1 MAKGSSSYQQ
11 FNQLIEEINS
21 GDIKPIYLLDGEEYY
36 FLEEILKSIEKA
48 VLEEATKSFNHH
60 VFYGKDVHVMDVV
73 SVAKRFPMM
82 ADRQLVVIKE
92 AQHVKQ
98 PQDLCAY
105 LENPAESTVLVWYHP
120 GKKLPA
126 NRKPGSCFKQHKV
139 FTASALKEKEV
150 PAAVESYI
158 KEKGYDIEPKSLHLL
173 IDYSSAKLS
182 VIIKELDKV
191 FANLDPGNKIRDVH
205 IEKFIGINK
214 EYNVFALQSALSS
227 KNRTKSI
234 EIMQFMAN
242 DLKNN
247 PLPMLLA
254 TLFSYFRKVAIVQS
268 MGRKGD
274 KEVMSALGIP
284 FYFISEYRNA
294 ARNFSPLAMQ
304 NVISI
309 LHDCDLKFKGIRDNT
324 GDERALLEETIAK
337 ILSV

>member
-11 FNQLIEEINS
+11 FNQLIKEIKQ
-21 GDIKPIYLLDGEEYY
+21 GDIKPVYLLDGEEYY
-36 FLEEILKSIEKA
+36 FLEEALKAIEEK
-48 VLEEATKSFNHH
+48 VLDDSTKSFNHH
-60 VFYGKDVHVMDVV
+60 VFYGKDVNVMDIV

-82 ADRQLVVIKE
+82 ADRQLVVVKE
-92 AQHVKQ
+92 AQHVKKAQ
-98 PQDLCAY
+98 ELSAY
-105 LENPAESTVLVWYHP
+105 LDQPLDSTVLVWYHP

-126 NRKPGSCFKQHKV
+126 NRKPGSSFKQHRV
-139 FTASALKEKEV
+139 FTASALKDKEV
-150 PAAVESYI
+150 PEAVETYI

-191 FANLDPGNKIRDVH
+191 FANLDPGNKIRDTH
-205 IEKFIGINK
+205 IEKFIGINR

-227 KNRTKSI
+227 RNQPKSI
-234 EIMQFMAN
+234 EIMRFMAN

-294 ARNFSPLAMQ
+294 ARNFSPMAMQ

-309 LHDCDLKFKGIRDNT
+309 LHDCDLKFKGISENT
-324 GDERALLEETIAK
+324 GDEKALLEETIAK